1 MNRAFFEEM
10 TTAELLQYREQ
21 YERNKETLP
30 LDDKSFKRQN
40 LNMYIYIIES
50 IIYSR
55 NKRERG

>member
-10 TTAELLQYREQ
+10 TTVELLQYREQ